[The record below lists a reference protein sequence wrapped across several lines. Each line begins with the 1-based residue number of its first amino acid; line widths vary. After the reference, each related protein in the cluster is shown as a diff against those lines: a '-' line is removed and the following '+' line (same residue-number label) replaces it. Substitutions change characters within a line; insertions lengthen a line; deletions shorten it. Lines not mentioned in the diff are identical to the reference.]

1 MEQKILLGTEPV
13 GRLLFKLSV
22 PTVIAQV
29 INMMYNLVDRVFI
42 GHIPGEG
49 SLALTGVG
57 VCMPLILLVSALA
70 ALVSSG
76 GAPRASI
83 YMGRNE
89 NEYAEKIL
97 GGCFTLQI
105 LVSAV
110 FTFVLLLWNEEMLL
124 AFGASER
131 TVEYATAYMNIYAA
145 GTVFVQLTLGMS
157 AFISCQGFTKVSM
170 CSVVIGAVLNIA
182 LDPLLI
188 FIMGM
193 GVKGAAL
200 ATVISQF
207 ASCIWVM
214 AFITGKRTVLR
225 LRRSN
230 MRLSPKVI
238 LPCIALGTAVFIM
251 QASEGVISI
260 CFNSSLL
267 NYGGDTAV
275 GTMTIMTSVMMFAML
290 PLQGIG
296 QGAQPVISYN
306 YGAGNRE
313 RVKKAFR
320 LLITVSIIYAVLLH
334 LAIMLVPKAFVAVFT
349 TDRELIEFAS
359 PMMRIYFAGLALMG
373 IQTACQL
380 TLTALGKAVSS
391 IIVAVVRKFVLLIP
405 LIYILP
411 HVMADRTMAVYMS
424 EPAADVIAVSF
435 TAVLFAVKFRKI
447 LKDMGQTEKLT

>member
-182 LDPLLI
+182 LDPLFI

-225 LRRSN
+225 LRCSN

-306 YGAGNRE
+306 YGAGNRG

-373 IQTACQL
+373 VQTACQL

>member
-1 MEQKILLGTEPV
+1 MEQKILLGKEPV

-182 LDPLLI
+182 LDPLFI

-306 YGAGNRE
+306 YGAGNRG

-373 IQTACQL
+373 VQTACQL

>member
-1 MEQKILLGTEPV
+1 MQQKIYLGTEPV
-13 GRLLFKLSV
+13 GRLLFRLSV

-97 GGCFTLQI
+97 GSCFTLQI

-110 FTFVLLLWNEEMLL
+110 FTLVLLLWNEEMLL
-124 AFGASER
+124 AFGASDR
-131 TVEYATAYMNIYAA
+131 TIEYATAYMNIYAA

-170 CSVVIGAVLNIA
+170 YSVVIGAVLNIA

-188 FIMGM
+188 FVMGM
-193 GVKGAAL
+193 GVRGAAL
-200 ATVISQF
+200 ATVISQS
-207 ASCIWVM
+207 ASCVWVM
-214 AFITGKRTVLR
+214 AFLTGEKTVLR
-225 LRRSN
+225 LKRSN
-230 MRLSPKVI
+230 LGLSPKVI
-238 LPCIALGTAVFIM
+238 LPCVALGTAVFIM
-251 QASEGVISI
+251 QASEGVISV

-320 LLITVSIIYAVLLH
+320 LLLVVSVIYAVILH
-334 LAIMLVPKAFVAVFT
+334 LAIMLAPQVFVSVFT
-349 TDRELIEFAS
+349 PDRELIEFAA
-359 PMMRIYFAGLALMG
+359 PMMRIYFAGLALLG
-373 IQTACQL
+373 VQTACQL

-391 IIVAVVRKFVLLIP
+391 IVVAVVRKFVLLIP

-411 HVMADRTMAVYMS
+411 HMIADRTMAVYMS
-424 EPAADVIAVSF
+424 EPVADVIAVSF
-435 TAVLFAVKFRKI
+435 TAVLFTCKFRKT
-447 LKDMGQTEKLT
+447 LREKLP

>member
-131 TVEYATAYMNIYAA
+131 TVEYATAYMNIYAV

-306 YGAGNRE
+306 YGAGNRG

-334 LAIMLVPKAFVAVFT
+334 LAIMLVPKVFVAVFT

-373 IQTACQL
+373 VQTACQL

-424 EPAADVIAVSF
+424 EPTADVIAVSF

>member
-207 ASCIWVM
+207 ASCVWVM

-306 YGAGNRE
+306 YGAGNRG

-373 IQTACQL
+373 VQTACQL

-435 TAVLFAVKFRKI
+435 TAVLFAFKFRKI

>member
-1 MEQKILLGTEPV
+1 MEQKIFLGTEPV

-182 LDPLLI
+182 LDPLFI

-225 LRRSN
+225 LRRRN

-306 YGAGNRE
+306 YGAGNRG

-373 IQTACQL
+373 VQTACQL

>member
-207 ASCIWVM
+207 ASCVWVM

-306 YGAGNRE
+306 YGAGNRG

-373 IQTACQL
+373 VQTACQL

>member
-182 LDPLLI
+182 LDPLFI

-207 ASCIWVM
+207 ASCVWVM

-320 LLITVSIIYAVLLH
+320 LLITVSIIYSVLLH

-373 IQTACQL
+373 VQTACQL

>member
-182 LDPLLI
+182 LDPLFI

-251 QASEGVISI
+251 QASEGIISI

-306 YGAGNRE
+306 YGAGNRG

-373 IQTACQL
+373 VQTACQL

-424 EPAADVIAVSF
+424 EPTADVIAVSF

>member
-182 LDPLLI
+182 LDPLFI

-306 YGAGNRE
+306 YGAGNRG

-334 LAIMLVPKAFVAVFT
+334 LAIMLVPKVFVAVFT

-373 IQTACQL
+373 VQTACQL

>member
-182 LDPLLI
+182 LDPLFI

-214 AFITGKRTVLR
+214 TFITGKRTVLR

-306 YGAGNRE
+306 YGAGNRG

-320 LLITVSIIYAVLLH
+320 LLITVSIIYSVLLH

-373 IQTACQL
+373 VQTACQL

>member
-182 LDPLLI
+182 LDPLFI

-225 LRRSN
+225 LRCSN

-320 LLITVSIIYAVLLH
+320 LLITVSIIYSVLLH

-373 IQTACQL
+373 VQTACQL

>member
-1 MEQKILLGTEPV
+1 MEQKIILGTEPV

-182 LDPLLI
+182 LDPLFI

-306 YGAGNRE
+306 YGAGNRG

-320 LLITVSIIYAVLLH
+320 LLITVSIIYSVLLH

-373 IQTACQL
+373 VQTACQL

-424 EPAADVIAVSF
+424 EPVADVIAVSF

>member
-1 MEQKILLGTEPV
+1 MEQKILLGKEPV

-182 LDPLLI
+182 LDPLFI

-225 LRRSN
+225 LRCSN

-306 YGAGNRE
+306 YGAGNRG

-320 LLITVSIIYAVLLH
+320 LLITVSIIYSVLLH

-373 IQTACQL
+373 VQTACQL

>member
-182 LDPLLI
+182 LDPLFI

-334 LAIMLVPKAFVAVFT
+334 LAIMLVPKVFVAVFT

-373 IQTACQL
+373 VQTACQL

-424 EPAADVIAVSF
+424 EPAADVVAVSF

>member
-131 TVEYATAYMNIYAA
+131 TVEYATAYMNIYAV

-230 MRLSPKVI
+230 MLLSPKVI

-306 YGAGNRE
+306 YGAGNRG

-373 IQTACQL
+373 VQTACQL

>member
-1 MEQKILLGTEPV
+1 MEQKIILGTEPV

-182 LDPLLI
+182 LDPLFI

-306 YGAGNRE
+306 YGAGNRG

-373 IQTACQL
+373 VQTACQL

>member
-124 AFGASER
+124 DFGASER

-182 LDPLLI
+182 LDPLFI

-225 LRRSN
+225 LRRRN

-373 IQTACQL
+373 VQTACQL

>member
-182 LDPLLI
+182 LDPLFI

-306 YGAGNRE
+306 YGAGNRG

-373 IQTACQL
+373 VQTACQL

-435 TAVLFAVKFRKI
+435 TAVLFAFKFRKI

>member
-1 MEQKILLGTEPV
+1 MEQKIILGTEPV

-207 ASCIWVM
+207 ASCVWVM

>member
-207 ASCIWVM
+207 ASCVWVM

-275 GTMTIMTSVMMFAML
+275 GTMTIMTSVMMFSML

-306 YGAGNRE
+306 YGAGNRG

-373 IQTACQL
+373 VQTACQL

>member
-182 LDPLLI
+182 LDPMFI

-225 LRRSN
+225 LRCSN

-320 LLITVSIIYAVLLH
+320 LLITVSIIYSVLLH

-373 IQTACQL
+373 VQTACQL

-447 LKDMGQTEKLT
+447 LKDMGQKEKLT

>member
-207 ASCIWVM
+207 ASCVWVM

-306 YGAGNRE
+306 YGAGNRG

-320 LLITVSIIYAVLLH
+320 LLITVSIIYSVLLH